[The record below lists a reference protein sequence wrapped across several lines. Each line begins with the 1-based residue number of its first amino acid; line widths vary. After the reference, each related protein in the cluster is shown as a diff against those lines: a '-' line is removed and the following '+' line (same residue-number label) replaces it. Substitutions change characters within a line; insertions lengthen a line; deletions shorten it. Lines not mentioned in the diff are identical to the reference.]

1 MSPARVVIG
10 IDPGT
15 ALTGYGVIQ
24 ENERG
29 DLIRI
34 THGVIRTK
42 KDWEEPRRLLHLY
55 QSLKSIID
63 EYRPDCVAVEKLFFQ
78 KNVKTAIKVGQGR
91 GAALLAVAGYNLPLD
106 EYSPSEIKLAV
117 TGYGSADKKQIQ
129 TMVKMLL
136 NMNELPKPDDAADA
150 LAVAI
155 CHLHTSRQKYLAQR

>member
-34 THGVIRTK
+34 AHGVIRTK
-42 KDWEEPRRLLHLY
+42 GDWEEPRRLLHLY

-91 GAALLAVAGYNLPLD
+91 GAALVAVAGYNLPLD

-117 TGYGSADKKQIQ
+117 TGYGSADKQQIQ